1 VDVSKGGN
9 AVSREIAERYFELL
23 ETRDAAK
30 IGQTFH
36 ADIVAWDPLAGEAR
50 GREAVVAIFAA
61 LFQQMPDVRFEPRT
75 YVIDESRGAVEWLWT
90 ATTPRGKLAIPGMD
104 LMEFADG
111 KIHSIKFYYDPTPL
125 K

>member
-1 VDVSKGGN
+1 M
-9 AVSREIAERYFELL
+9 SREIAERYFQLL

-30 IGQTFH
+30 LAQTFH
-36 ADIVAWDPLAGEAR
+36 DDIVAWDPLAGEAR
-50 GREAVVAIFAA
+50 GREAVAATFAA

-75 YVIDESRGAVEWLWT
+75 WVIEGSSGAVEWLWT

-104 LMEFADG
+104 LMEFADE
-111 KIHSIKFYYDPTPL
+111 KIRSIKFYYDPTPL